1 MAVNRRGLKLACFF
15 CKKICPCFSRYL
27 FIVTLEGLKRPPL
40 EALGKLL
47 PDGWFAEKGVFLC
60 RLDSV
65 INSLG

>member
-27 FIVTLEGLKRPPL
+27 FIITLEGLKRPPW

-47 PDGWFAEKGVFLC
+47 PDGWFAPRWQTTYLRKVSCYVG
-60 RLDSV
+60 
-65 INSLG
+65 